1 MIALTYLDVVV
12 VAVAAPVAIALGAPV
27 LGCALGAGGW
37 IVQRIVHWLDRRWT
51 AKLREPRAQLGA
63 NLFEA
68 FGRIWLL
75 AGAIIVAGRRRSPRR
90 RPRCSADDLRRLL
103 DRVRDPCH
111 ERPAE
116 AEWAAA
122 AKGDAMT
129 GVGRWWNG
137 LSTTKKIAYPVL
149 IVWIGGIVFF
159 AASTG

>member
-12 VAVAAPVAIALGAPV
+12 VAIAAAVAIAVGAPV

-75 AGAIIVAGRRRSPRR
+75 AGAIIIAGTVGHR
-90 RPRCSADDLRRLL
+90 ADGL
-103 DRVRDPCH
+103 
-111 ERPAE
+111 
-116 AEWAAA
+116 AAA
-122 AKGDAMT
+122 LMIFGAY
-129 GVGRWWNG
+129 
-137 LSTTKKIAYPVL
+137 SIA
-149 IVWIGGIVFF
+149 F
-159 AASTG
+159 AIRVVSGPPKQSGPPQRKATP